1 MNTFQKLR
9 MLKINNRNY
18 FFIALVISLTFL
30 LIFTL
35 LSHFGLIQSEDS
47 AYLIGEASRWCERV
61 SGGIFREPVNTL
73 SNLGFMFVGL
83 YIFWIISNE
92 HHDSKNLFKGI
103 TPISILYASV
113 VIYLGPGSMLMH
125 GTNTEWG
132 AWADNLSMIM
142 YIILPWLFNIYAMS
156 KWSINQ
162 FLYTYISIVVIYSI
176 WRWFT
181 DFELGINFNL
191 FGVSIGLWV
200 ISEVLYR
207 YWSPVFRLISG
218 FVGFLVLLL
227 FGTMP
232 NEVFTNFNEY
242 WWVILFW
249 LPAILSKEKP
259 KYSRTYKWFILGMIS
274 YLSAFAIWLT
284 GVPDHASC
292 SPDSVI
298 QAHGIW
304 HLLTA
309 LATYFFFLHYRSE
322 KTV

>member
-1 MNTFQKLR
+1 MQS
-9 MLKINNRNY
+9 NRYY
-18 FFIALVISLTFL
+18 FYIALSISFAFL
-30 LIFTL
+30 LIFTI
-35 LSHFGLIQSEDS
+35 LSYFGLIQSNDNIH
-47 AYLIGEASRWCERV
+47 LLGEASRWCERL
-61 SGGIFREPVNTL
+61 SDGLFREPVNTL
-73 SNLGFMFVGL
+73 SNMGFMVVGL
-83 YIFWIISNE
+83 YIFWVLCN
-92 HHDSKNLFKGI
+92 DKKNSTNPFIGI
-103 TPISILYASV
+103 NKISILYASV

-132 AWADNLSMIM
+132 EWADNLSMIM
-142 YIILPWLFNIYAMS
+142 YIILPWLFNIYSMS

-162 FLYTYISIVVIYSI
+162 FLNTYISIVVIYSI

-207 YWSPVFRLISG
+207 YWSPVFRLLSG
-218 FVGFLVLLL
+218 FVGFLVLMI

-232 NEVFTNFNEY
+232 NEVFENFNEY

-249 LPAILSKEKP
+249 LPAVLSNKKP
-259 KYSRTYKWFILGMIS
+259 KHSRTYKWFILGMIS

-284 GVPDHASC
+284 GVPDHESC
-292 SPDSVI
+292 SPDSIV

-309 LATYFFFLHYRSE
+309 LATYFFFLHYRAV

>member
-1 MNTFQKLR
+1 MTGKLYSFY
-9 MLKINNRNY
+9 L
-18 FFIALVISLTFL
+18 ALIVSISFL
-30 LIFTL
+30 LIFFI
-35 LSHFGLIQSEDS
+35 LSAFNLIQSSES
-47 AYLIGEASRWCERV
+47 ASLIGEASRWCERV
-61 SGGIFREPVNTL
+61 SGGLFREPVNTL
-73 SNLGFMFVGL
+73 SNLGFMIVGL
-83 YIFWIISNE
+83 YLFWILCNDHQNSRNPFIGINSISV
-92 HHDSKNLFKGI
+92 
-103 TPISILYASV
+103 LYASV

-125 GTNTEWG
+125 GTNTDWG

-142 YIILPWLFNIYAMS
+142 YIILPWLFNIYSMS

-162 FLYTYISIVVIYSI
+162 FLKTYLGIVIIYSV

-218 FVGFLVLLL
+218 FVGFLVLML

-232 NEVFTNFNEY
+232 NEVFENFNEY

-249 LPAILSKEKP
+249 LPAVLSNEKP

-284 GVPDHASC
+284 GVPDHAAC
-292 SPDSVI
+292 SPDSII

-309 LATYFFFLHYRSE
+309 LATYFFFIHYRSV
-322 KTV
+322 KTI